1 MTVAR
6 IARPS
11 NDQSMI
17 QIRHCA
23 LALMLHSSGLAMA
36 QIGEPAPI
44 APKPPAPP
52 AMIVSPAPEK
62 PATTNDVPP
71 FPQLH
76 AVEVLRQEAAA
87 VIPMLTA
94 VEAVNFILSVG
105 WLPVVDDR
113 VIWVNREKREA
124 KSEMEMAETPEAD
137 RAGFEQRTLP
147 SAYFYNTRFGSPLA
161 YVRAIELGA
170 AHVGDLP
177 LIKGRRILDFGYG
190 NATHLRM
197 LASLGS
203 DVTGV
208 DVDPIL
214 RALYSNPDDTG
225 TVPGALLDP
234 PAPAG
239 KLTLVHGAWP
249 GKREDPASIK
259 VREQVGGNFDLII
272 SKNTLKNGYI
282 NPEKLVDP
290 KLLVNL
296 GVSNEAFVEAL
307 ASALRPGGLL
317 IIYNLSPKQRDET
330 YIPWADG
337 RCPFSREMLEA
348 KGFEIIEFD
357 RGDNDFARRM
367 GQALGWDRG
376 DQPMDLENDL
386 FALYTILRRK

>member
-1 MTVAR
+1 VVLSLEA
-6 IARPS
+6 S
-11 NDQSMI
+11 NDHHMTHSSL
-17 QIRHCA
+17 CA
-23 LALMLHSSGLAMA
+23 VALMLPSCGLAMA
-36 QIGEPAPI
+36 QIGEPAPVP
-44 APKPPAPP
+44 PKPPAPP
-52 AMIVSPAPEK
+52 AIIVSPAPEK
-62 PATTNDVPP
+62 PSTTDDAPP

-87 VIPMLTA
+87 VLPMLTGE
-94 VEAVNFILSVG
+94 EAVKFVLSVG

-124 KSEMEMAETPEAD
+124 KSEMEMAETPEAE
-137 RAGFEQRTLP
+137 RAGFEQRTIP
-147 SAYFYNTRFGSPLA
+147 SSYFYNTRFGSPLA

-170 AHVGDLP
+170 RHIGDLP

-197 LASLGS
+197 MASLGS

-225 TVPGALLDP
+225 TIPGALLDP

-249 GKREDPASIK
+249 GNPEDPAGVK

-282 NPEKLVDP
+282 NPEKPVDP
-290 KLLVNL
+290 KMLVQL

-307 ASALRPGGLL
+307 AGALRPGGLL
-317 IIYNLSPKQRDET
+317 IIYNLSPKQREDS

-337 RCPFSREMLEA
+337 RCPFPREMLEA
-348 KGFEIIEFD
+348 KGFEVIEFD
-357 RGDNDFARRM
+357 RNDDDFARRM

-376 DQPMDLENDL
+376 DQPMDLQNDL